1 MSEVNVL
8 GMAIAVTIDRFEGE
22 MAVVLLDN
30 GQQIDIPKS
39 ELPSGV
45 HEGARLVLNFIH
57 THEDEAKR
65 ADQARQLLT
74 DLLQRKDQ

>member
-1 MSEVNVL
+1 
-8 GMAIAVTIDRFEGE
+8 MATSVTLDRFEGDT
-22 MAVVLLDN
+22 AIVLLDN

-39 ELPSGV
+39 ELPPEA

-74 DLLQRKDQ
+74 DLLQRKN

>member
-1 MSEVNVL
+1 
-8 GMAIAVTIDRFEGE
+8 
-22 MAVVLLDN
+22 VLLDN

-39 ELPSGV
+39 ELPPEA

-74 DLLQRKDQ
+74 DLLQRKN